1 MMISATGL
9 LATAAGAHTDL
20 RPAKPAATRAAMLQN
35 GSFDQSAMGWSTW
48 NASISLVAPGANG
61 ARALKVAVTKRA
73 DSYAVSTSPAAVL
86 TTVANR
92 AYVAGGLVRSDRAKR
107 DVCLRLREYA
117 NGSSIGAAQAC
128 ALTATTWRPL
138 PSLTYAAKGAG
149 NQIVLDVFARNAG
162 SGDSF
167 VLDSMSLEDGAATS
181 AGSAPAP
188 APAPPAPA
196 PAPPAPAPPA
206 PAPAA
211 PTGPACDRYAS
222 TSGSDGAAGT
232 QAAPLRTV
240 QALVEKLTAGQTGC
254 LQPGTYAEN
263 VKVSRGGSPG
273 SPVTLTS
280 AVDAQPATV
289 QGRFWVADSANDV
302 RVANLRLNGRNA
314 SNLPSPTVNGD
325 RVAFVDNDV
334 TNDHTTICFV
344 LGSTSSYGTA
354 VDPVIERNRIHDCGR
369 LPATNKDHGI
379 YLESTRNAR
388 IVGNTIYDNA
398 DRGIQLYPD
407 AQGSL
412 IANNVID
419 GNGSGIIFSGEDG
432 FASNGNVVTANVIS
446 NSKLRYNVE
455 SWWPSGNPVGTGN
468 RVEGNC
474 LWNGAQG
481 NVDEQVGFTVTGSI
495 VSDPLF
501 VDRAA
506 KNFTLRAGSPCAGK
520 TP

>member
-1 MMISATGL
+1 MQFRPTPVRLATLIVAATGL
-9 LATAAGAHTDL
+9 LSTAAGAQTDL
-20 RPAKPAATRAAMLQN
+20 RFAKPAAKRAAMLQN
-35 GSFDQSAMGWSTW
+35 GSFDQSNAGWSTW

-61 ARALKVAVTKRA
+61 AHALKVAVTKHA

-86 TTVANR
+86 ATVDTR
-92 AYVAGGLVRSDRAKR
+92 SYVAGGLVRSDRAKR

-117 NGSSIGAAQAC
+117 NGSSIGSAQAC
-128 ALTATTWRPL
+128 ALTATIWKPL
-138 PSLTYAAKGAG
+138 PSVSYAAKDSG
-149 NQIVLDVFARNAG
+149 NQIVLDVFARNAA

-167 VLDSMSLEDGAATS
+167 VLDGMSLDDGAATA
-181 AGSAPAP
+181 AGATPAPAP
-188 APAPPAPA
+188 APAP
-196 PAPPAPAPPA
+196 
-206 PAPAA
+206 A
-211 PTGPACDRYAS
+211 PTSPACDRHAS

-232 QAAPLRTV
+232 AAAPLRTV
-240 QALVEKLTAGQTGC
+240 QALVDKLTAGQTGC
-254 LQPGTYAEN
+254 LEPGTYAEN
-263 VKVSRGGSPG
+263 VKVSRGGAPG

-289 QGRFWVADSANDV
+289 QGRFWISDAANDV

-325 RVAFVDNDV
+325 RVTFVANDV

-344 LGSTSSYGTA
+344 LGSTSGYGTA
-354 VDPVIERNRIHDCGR
+354 VDAVIERNRIHDCGR

-412 IANNVID
+412 ITKNVID
-419 GNGSGIIFSGEDG
+419 GNGSGIIFSGDEG
-432 FASNGNVVTANVIS
+432 LASSGNVVTANVIS
-446 NSKLRYNVE
+446 NSKLRFNVE

-474 LWNGAQG
+474 IWNGAQG

-495 VSDPLF
+495 VGDPLF

-506 KNFTLRAGSPCAGK
+506 KNFALSPGSPCTGK

>member
-1 MMISATGL
+1 MQFRPTPVRLITLIVVATGIP
-9 LATAAGAHTDL
+9 AAAAGAQTDL
-20 RPAKPAATRAAMLQN
+20 RVAKPAAKRAAMLLN
-35 GSFDQSAMGWSTW
+35 GSFDQSSAGWSTW
-48 NASISLVAPGANG
+48 NASLSLVTPGANG
-61 ARALKVAVTKRA
+61 AGALKVAVTKRA
-73 DSYAVSTSPAAVL
+73 GSYAVSTSPAAVL
-86 TTVANR
+86 STEAQR
-92 AYVAGGLVRSDRAKR
+92 MYVAGGLVRSDRAKR

-117 NGSSIGAAQAC
+117 DGSSIGSAQAC
-128 ALTATTWRPL
+128 ALTATTWKPL
-138 PSLTYAAKGAG
+138 PSVAYTAKGAG

-167 VLDSMSLEDGAATS
+167 VLDSMSLDDGAATS

-188 APAPPAPA
+188 AP
-196 PAPPAPAPPA
+196 
-206 PAPAA
+206 
-211 PTGPACDRYAS
+211 TGPVCDRYAS

-232 QAAPLRTV
+232 AAAPLRTV
-240 QALVEKLTAGQTGC
+240 QALVDQLTAGQTGC
-254 LQPGTYAEN
+254 LQPGAYVEN

-280 AVDAQPATV
+280 AVDAERATV
-289 QGRFWVADSANDV
+289 QGRFWIADSADDV

-314 SNLPSPTVNGD
+314 NNLPSPTVNGD
-325 RVAFVDNDV
+325 RVTFVDNDV

-344 LGSTSSYGTA
+344 LGSTSGYGTA
-354 VDPVIERNRIHDCGR
+354 VDAVIERNRVHDCGR

-388 IVGNTIYDNA
+388 IVANTIYDNA

-412 IANNVID
+412 IAKNVID
-419 GNGSGIIFSGEDG
+419 GNGSGIIFSGADG
-432 FASNGNVVTANVIS
+432 FASSGNVVTDNVIS
-446 NSKLRYNVE
+446 NATLRYNVE

-474 LWNGAQG
+474 IWNGAQG

-506 KNFTLRAGSPCAGK
+506 KNFALRAGSPCAGK